1 MSGSPATAC
10 TEKEIQ
16 DLMEGFEMLWMGE
29 ENEEPVN
36 LYIVFRRKIATMFV
50 MEHNAEHMV

>member
-36 LYIVFRRKIATMFV
+36 LYIVFSKKDRYPVRNGA
-50 MEHNAEHMV
+50 